1 MTASVPDDEDVVQ
14 QPKKPTIKA
23 VIFDMDGTLL
33 DTEALSCRSVIESFA
48 ILDMKI
54 PDEHLNT
61 LKEGGMLLPWELKR
75 QILGLRGWEWVPI
88 VLQYAQTKWNVEMD
102 LDWTNGWENVIRY
115 TEKDTHSEEREN
127 IVKSFMEAWEIRLN
141 ELCSEVEACAG
152 APELVEALRAAKIPL
167 AIATSS
173 RMVSVNQKKVKH
185 EKMFQAF
192 QEIVTG
198 DDVKRGKPAPDI
210 YIEAARRL
218 GVRPS
223 ECLVFEDALN
233 GAHSGKRAGCHVIAI
248 PDSRMKEDMCRF
260 LPCSDEVLE
269 ENLWQFSG
277 SQWGIDI
284 DMSELYLST
293 LKIK

>member
-1 MTASVPDDEDVVQ
+1 MTASVLDEDVVQ
-14 QPKKPTIKA
+14 QPKKTKIKA

-48 ILDMKI
+48 IIGMTI
-54 PDEHLNT
+54 PEEHLDT

-75 QILGLRGWEWVPI
+75 QILGLRGWEWVPL
-88 VLQYAQTKWNVEMD
+88 VLQYAQTKWNVEME
-102 LDWTNGWENVIRY
+102 LDWTNGWEN
-115 TEKDTHSEEREN
+115 SEEREK

-173 RMVSVNQKKVKH
+173 RMVSVNQKKIKH
-185 EKMFQAF
+185 EKMFSAF

-210 YIEAARRL
+210 YIEAAKRL

-233 GAHSGKRAGCHVIAI
+233 GAHSGKRAGCHVIAV
-248 PDSRMKEDMCRF
+248 PDKRMKEDMCRF
-260 LPCSDEVLE
+260 IPCSDEVLE

-277 SQWGIDI
+277 SQWGIDV
-284 DMSELYLST
+284 DMSELYLSSMQ
-293 LKIK
+293 IK